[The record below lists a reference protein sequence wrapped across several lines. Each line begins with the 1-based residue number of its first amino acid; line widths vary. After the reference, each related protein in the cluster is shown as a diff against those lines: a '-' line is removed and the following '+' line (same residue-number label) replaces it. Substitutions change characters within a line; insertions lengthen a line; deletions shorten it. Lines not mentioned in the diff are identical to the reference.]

1 MTKPK
6 RGGLFM
12 KYTSKMGAECYYPP
26 ILSNG
31 ELVLAPTAEG
41 TLDYTK
47 EKDFPNFKKA
57 YDGVIYREGR
67 RAIEWLPNFDAVLIP
82 FGSFSFKRGAE
93 LVAFEQELCVDE
105 GCVRSECEYS
115 DGARVYSECIVCQ
128 DKSVY
133 VLRKRFEAT
142 AHEAEINYSLL
153 RKGSPAEHLVSVTGT
168 QILHNGVIIDFFL
181 KGCERTSGQVAVF
194 CDSDVQASVSGGYV
208 TLKCKIPENGE
219 LSFFVCI
226 EDSLGTPEYAERIQ
240 EWMKELLAQGGVDS
254 QFKKCAQTFQR
265 FYEEG
270 YVRTPDQRLNSI
282 YKTALYNLRC
292 YATKWSM
299 AVGIYEDSWQG
310 KFFTFDEYYNFIAM
324 LESGRYGIARRV
336 PEFRMKTTLNK
347 AIKRATHLTDE
358 QAHFPFITDEYGNNV
373 ETNGFWRDHIFQNA
387 TVTLGTYEYYEYTG
401 DMEYLRR
408 CYRMIRACAKFFT
421 LHMIYQK
428 EDGSYFVGK
437 CTDLERLGSSVENA
451 FFTACG
457 VIKTLEICAKA
468 AEILG
473 EDGEYRAECLR
484 VSEGL
489 RKNLPTEDGRYVP
502 FLGCRQKSIA
512 VFGGKFPFDVIAED
526 DDKLIKAWEDFE
538 ENGGKYGNMYAVGK
552 KLSSWYALWKS
563 IGYVR
568 VRDTAKAYKC
578 LCQSY
583 ESVGCFDEM
592 FEINEEQCR
601 YRPYFST
608 AAAVFVNVANEMML
622 QSDGENIYLLPAF
635 EDGGEKVEFKL
646 LAKGGA
652 LVEAR
657 IDAGKLQELKISSI
671 CGATKREF
679 NVYFKGEFYK
689 RVKCGEGI

>member
-1 MTKPK
+1 
-6 RGGLFM
+6 M
-12 KYTSKMGAECYYPP
+12 KYTSKMGSECYYPP

-82 FGSFSFKRGAE
+82 FGSFSFGRGAE
-93 LVAFEQELCVDE
+93 LVDFEQELCADE
-105 GCVRSECEYS
+105 GCVRSACEYS
-115 DGARVYSECIVCQ
+115 DGAKVYSECTVCQ

-133 VLRKRFEAT
+133 VLRKRFDAA
-142 AHEAEINYSLL
+142 AHEIEFKYSLYK
-153 RKGSPAEHLVSVTGT
+153 KGSNAEYLFNITDVQSIT
-168 QILHNGVIIDFFL
+168 NGVIIDFIAM
-181 KGCERTSGQVAVF
+181 GYQRYMSQVAVF
-194 CDSDVQASVSGGYV
+194 CDCAVQSSVSAGDV

-219 LSFFVCI
+219 ISFFICI
-226 EDSLGTPEYAERIQ
+226 EDDLGSKDHKERIR
-240 EWMKELLAQGGVDS
+240 EWIAELLSEGGVDA
-254 QFKKCAQTFQR
+254 QFKRSAQTLEG
-265 FYEEG
+265 FYSEG
-270 YVRTPDQRLNSI
+270 YVRTPDQKLNSI

-299 AVGIYEDSWQG
+299 AVGIYDDSWQG
-310 KFFTFDEYYNFIAM
+310 KFFTFDEYYNFIAL
-324 LESGRYGIARRV
+324 LESGRYGIAKRV
-336 PEFRMKTTLNK
+336 PEFRMETTLNK

-387 TVTLGTYEYYEYTG
+387 MIALGAYEYYEYTK
-401 DMEYLRR
+401 DTEFLRR
-408 CYRMIRACAKFFT
+408 CYRMIRACAKFYT
-421 LHMIYQK
+421 LHMLYQK
-428 EDGSYFVGK
+428 QDGSYFVGK

-457 VIKTLEICAKA
+457 VIKTLEICAA
-468 AEILG
+468 ASEILQTD
-473 EDGEYRAECLR
+473 EEYREECKR
-484 VSEGL
+484 IAKGL
-489 RKNLPTEDGRYVP
+489 RKNLPVEQGRFVP
-502 FLGCRQKSIA
+502 YLGCKQKSIA
-512 VFGGKFPFDVIAED
+512 VFSGKFPFDVVASD
-526 DDKLIKAWEDFE
+526 DDRLIRAWEDFE
-538 ENGGKYGNMYAVGK
+538 SKGARFGNMYAVGK
-552 KLSSWYALWKS
+552 KISPWYAVWKA
-563 IGYVR
+563 IGYAR
-568 VRDTAKAYKC
+568 VWNAEMAYEC
-578 LCQSY
+578 LKQSY

-608 AAAVFVNVANEMML
+608 AAAVFVSVANEMML

-635 EDGGEKVEFKL
+635 DDGGEKVEFKL

-657 IDAGKLQELKISSI
+657 IDAGKLQELNISSI
-671 CGATKREF
+671 CGVSKREF

-689 RVKCGEGI
+689 KVKCGERI